1 MPNRKIMPKS
11 KTKKY
16 IHNLT
21 HPLLSAMAC
30 LTNGYINN
38 PLHKTCQ
45 QCPIGLSLHLGSSI
59 SLQFGNQPVKQ
70 FLISLISL
78 KAVARGLYLKA
89 IQVASNGCLARKN
102 QTDCPP
108 HLIDNKNK
116 ICCLERPILMP
127 Y

>member
-1 MPNRKIMPKS
+1 MPKS
-11 KTKKY
+11 KTKKD

-78 KAVARGLYLKA
+78 KAVDVDYTSRPSKWLLMGASPARTKPTALPTLSIIKTRYAAWKDL
-89 IQVASNGCLARKN
+89 S
-102 QTDCPP
+102 
-108 HLIDNKNK
+108 
-116 ICCLERPILMP
+116 
-127 Y
+127 

>member
-1 MPNRKIMPKS
+1 MPNRKNMPKS

-16 IHNLT
+16 SHNLT

-45 QCPIGLSLHLGSSI
+45 QSPIGLSLHLGSSI
-59 SLQFGNQPVKQ
+59 SLQLGNQLVKQ
-70 FLISLISL
+70 FLTSLISL
-78 KAVARGLYLKA
+78 NAGALSLNLKA
-89 IQVASNGCLARKN
+89 TQVAPYGCLASKN